1 MSENGVMTPHHNIVT
16 AGRSYAQQNLPWIL
30 HILQDIC
37 GQGLILRFDEADL
50 ETPAAFGKNLSW
62 FLDTREVPARE
73 KNLIMNLV
81 WDVAASEHST
91 RSKLFEESNALNVPF
106 LKERLYGEWD
116 RTELLQEVRHFIGLA
131 PAPDRAFAPRMEAP
145 SISLEEEAK
154 RTLEL
159 ELEAG
164 R

>member
-1 MSENGVMTPHHNIVT
+1 MTPHHNIVT
-16 AGRSYAQQNLPWIL
+16 AARSYAQENLPRVL

-37 GQGLILRFDEADL
+37 GQGLILRFDEKDL

-62 FLDTREVPARE
+62 FLDTRQVSARE

-81 WDVAASEHST
+81 WDVAASEHAT

-106 LKERLYGEWD
+106 LKERMYGEWD
-116 RTELLQEVRHFIGLA
+116 RSQLLQEVRSFIGLE
-131 PAPDRAFAPRMEAP
+131 PSPERAFAPRMEAP
-145 SISLEEEAK
+145 SIRLAEEAR

-159 ELEAG
+159 ELEALG
-164 R
+164 STGEA